1 MKKNAFWSLN
11 CFNLQLHS
19 TQPLVLYKQ
28 RRCSPGFSSIMTW
41 LKLDEMY
48 RENSVLDLLALRTQ
62 LVITQEL
69 KIHNNT
75 TITHGEITG
84 LHSSEHKSAF
94 I

>member
-1 MKKNAFWSLN
+1 MCVFDKYENHFRPLN
-11 CFNLQLHS
+11 CCNLQLES

-48 RENSVLDLLALRTQ
+48 EGNLVLDLLALQTQ

-75 TITHGEITG
+75 TITHG
-84 LHSSEHKSAF
+84 
-94 I
+94 

>member
-1 MKKNAFWSLN
+1 
-11 CFNLQLHS
+11 
-19 TQPLVLYKQ
+19 
-28 RRCSPGFSSIMTW
+28 MTW